1 MSRFLSNDF
10 INKDPR
16 AKLTVAKMAN
26 IGDLVTP
33 SAEYLTAS
41 GLTSLTVTA
50 GCVVTVGSTGV
61 FKTDATVLST
71 GNLDAGSAFV
81 VGKDERSGT
90 RRKGTVSQR
99 NDSCLC
105 DPFSVGDRMRRYES
119 CCGTFG
125 RKKSDGADCGL

>member
-61 FKTDATVLST
+61 ALNILGQLSKPT
-71 GNLDAGSAFV
+71 EAE
-81 VGKDERSGT
+81 K
-90 RRKGTVSQR
+90 
-99 NDSCLC
+99 
-105 DPFSVGDRMRRYES
+105 
-119 CCGTFG
+119 
-125 RKKSDGADCGL
+125 

>member
-50 GCVVTVGSTGV
+50 GCVVTVGSTGQQPGAV
-61 FKTDATVLST
+61 
-71 GNLDAGSAFV
+71 
-81 VGKDERSGT
+81 SGT
-90 RRKGTVSQR
+90 DVAK
-99 NDSCLC
+99 L
-105 DPFSVGDRMRRYES
+105 
-119 CCGTFG
+119 G
-125 RKKSDGADCGL
+125 RIPCAGVFRF